1 MNPLPAIR
9 ADVRALGWFGAAMV
23 ALVAV
28 SVALGVAVGCVERA
42 ARAASA
48 RAAADFDLLVG
59 APGPAD
65 RLVLAAVHLRL
76 DALPAMDGAIV
87 ERLRADKG
95 VAAVAPLAFG
105 DIARGYPVVGATAE
119 FATRWGRHPPA
130 EGRLFAAEDEA
141 VVGADVALALD
152 DVVVP
157 SHAPHAAAEAA
168 HRHEV
173 AGARVVGRLPRF
185 GSAWDRAILVPI
197 EAVWEVHG
205 LGNGHAED
213 GRIGPPF
220 DAARVPPV
228 PIAVVRP
235 ASVADAYAL
244 RQRYRQDG
252 TMAVFPAEVLSELH
266 RLLGGASDAARWSAG
281 AAQASVLAAIALL
294 TVARP
299 DDDAHEQRRSADP
312 GRVRGG
318 DAVGLG
324 GGVGG
329 VGHAGVARRVGAGAR
344 ARLGRCGV
352 RAGRGRVRRGARAAA
367 RVARLPRRTV
377 GRAAALSA
385 GLSRARDAMLYHN
398 A

>member
-1 MNPLPAIR
+1 
-9 ADVRALGWFGAAMV
+9 
-23 ALVAV
+23 
-28 SVALGVAVGCVERA
+28 
-42 ARAASA
+42 
-48 RAAADFDLLVG
+48 
-59 APGPAD
+59 
-65 RLVLAAVHLRL
+65 VLAAVHLRL

-141 VVGADVALALD
+141 VVGADVALALG

-168 HRHEV
+168 HRHEG
-173 AGARVVGRLPRF
+173 AGARVIGRLPRF

-252 TMAVFPAEVLSELH
+252 TMAVFPAEVLSELY
-266 RLLGGASDAARWSAG
+266 RLTPRAG
-281 AAQASVLAAIALL
+281 S
-294 TVARP
+294 
-299 DDDAHEQRRSADP
+299 P
-312 GRVRGG
+312 GR
-318 DAVGLG
+318 
-324 GGVGG
+324 
-329 VGHAGVARRVGAGAR
+329 RRR
-344 ARLGRCGV
+344 PCWLRSPC
-352 RAGRGRVRRGARAAA
+352 
-367 RVARLPRRTV
+367 
-377 GRAAALSA
+377 
-385 GLSRARDAMLYHN
+385 
-398 A
+398 